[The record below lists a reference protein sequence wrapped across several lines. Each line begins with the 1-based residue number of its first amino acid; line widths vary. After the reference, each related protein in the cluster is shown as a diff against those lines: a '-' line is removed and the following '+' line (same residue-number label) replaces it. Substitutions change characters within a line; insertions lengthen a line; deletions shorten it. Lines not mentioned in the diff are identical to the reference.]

1 MAKNL
6 SPTPSSDIHQAPEVG
21 MNKSSAG
28 AMPDPRADRTT
39 GTPPMPTDKGQQG
52 LKSGAVNA
60 RQARKKSGLL
70 NDSDDSLDV
79 IQDSPPPNAVL
90 GADRVETEVGTEF
103 IDASSSLESAKLEA
117 SGAEL
122 SAYGSQQASAFGEPL
137 VLAQAM
143 VDAPTA
149 ATLSSASASSSA
161 AAATSASSIGAGGF
175 MVLAG
180 VIVAAS
186 RAMATHHAPT
196 TQPIETPSSTPLSL
210 VVQDG
215 YLDGAE
221 VWVDMNDNGVIDA
234 LIDYKFG
241 ISVNGKVD
249 GSLTEA
255 QKLHALITTGGTD
268 ISTGLAFQ
276 GSYSAT
282 AGSTV
287 VNPLTSL
294 VQSMVQSSMGST
306 AGMTDAQKLARISEV
321 KASALAAVN
330 SALGLPLNADLT
342 RIDTISTA
350 TALTGDAASGIS
362 LEQALVI
369 NSKALMLANLMTMG
383 AAALQGAST
392 SSGGVPSMSTFS
404 NFIVQ
409 GIVDAIN
416 TAAAS
421 GETVALGDSD
431 SLTAILTS
439 ASTAAA
445 TAATAAGG
453 SFAMDSTKLSAATAA
468 MATSVASTNS
478 LITTLTGN
486 AITAN
491 AITSGSATGALT
503 QMLAAQKTVLSQL
516 DELQTNDVRVLNTFK
531 DVPTV
536 FIASQSAE
544 NTTGLKLGT
553 QAVTAPTVVADT
565 VAATVSRV
573 TVEPER
579 VGDLAQFVVEMS
591 EGLFVKFSGD
601 AKPTIAIQNT
611 ANSTAIAVFD
621 PGASTGNKLVFTYR
635 VQAGDTQLGIATGTM
650 ITLLGT
656 SAIKDLGG
664 NSADRRLDSG
674 LAEFKS
680 AEVIGQVPVDKS
692 VLTISSPDLATA
704 IDENTAANTQVYTA
718 TSAQQGVTFT
728 LNQAAAALGDSRTI
742 TQTSAIRVTD
752 TLAAGVTLT
761 RGTTGP
767 MFSSTLEDGSP
778 SIEWNSDGWAHLG
791 NVAGR
796 TYTSFAN
803 ALNNKVGDYILP
815 AELVIHDRVNDTYYK
830 VDFTQ
835 YQGGGNGGA
844 FSYQRSQITLSAEN
858 NFDINDQGEVVLT
871 VSPDYETRSAYE
883 FTVLATDGEGNTV
896 QKTVTLPIN
905 NLDETAPVI
914 TSGNTARTLVVD
926 TGANQVVY
934 TVKADDSG
942 DSSTGAVTY
951 SLAAPPQAVLGDA
964 VEVNLPRKSFYRG
977 MDYTDV
983 IAPGVGFSRGIK
995 NPGFAVTL
1003 EWNTDGWDNLGQ
1015 VAQRAYDIEIPNNFD
1030 ALVMHDIFADRYY
1043 KLDFNAQDGGYIRTE
1058 ILANGTLGN
1067 PVTISAETLTT
1078 NGDAISEVLKL
1089 QLETYANTYTYQSS
1103 GSTDALTF
1111 VWGEGNV
1118 LDSNVSDRV
1127 MVHFQ
1132 GRLTIDDPDG
1142 TGLAQALA
1150 FQLDSDDR
1158 LYIQFAKS
1166 NGQYLGSP
1174 LDGSNYTNT
1183 ATLTAGQTYWVD
1195 IWYQENTGAANLFVG
1210 LPANAKWAGALHY
1223 DTFAVNV
1230 GSSGQWVAPWS
1241 SSNLKSIADEAIP
1254 GDTFTLVGSD
1264 PNSMHVRPTV
1274 EWNADGWADL
1284 SDLKDVKTRVFD
1296 AEVNGNTAT
1305 TTDWVMHDTVSNTYY
1320 TVNFS
1325 KWSMGG
1331 YDLEVIG
1338 GNGGF
1343 AYTRQQIDLSG
1354 TTPALG
1360 EAVAVYVR
1368 DGMDAPVDAF
1378 DSGAELTRF
1387 YAQPLQGV
1395 QTVEWNA
1402 DGWGDD
1408 LTDVATRNYTT
1419 NMALAVMLDPDNY
1432 DSLGDVMLDREWL
1445 MHDLVNDT
1453 YYKIQFDDWYNY
1465 YDGAGFAYT
1474 RSQID
1479 VQTGE
1484 LLNTVEFTKSAETP
1498 FDRVDDGV
1506 VISRGM
1512 KRPLNSS
1519 GVEWNGD
1526 GWSDLEDVDSRDF
1539 YTNLADA
1546 KSNGTWTDNEFVMHD
1561 LLSDRYYKIDLT
1573 SWPSYSGGM
1582 DEKYSGGAVSYVR
1595 SEIIKQYETDS
1606 TIGDFA
1612 IDPVTGD
1619 VRLLADPLPANSP
1632 YPFIVVATDAAGNVS
1647 RQEVALVVQPD
1658 YAPVFDTT
1666 GLVAYWKMDEGTG
1679 TVAQDSG
1686 PNGLDANLMSGA
1698 SWANNGAPGLATDSS
1713 VSLNNDYLQVA
1724 DSQLFNLSSGFTI
1737 SAWVKPSDVYDNVII
1752 DRGQYNFLLSIGPN
1766 GNPGLGFSNKYDWFY
1781 SKTAIKVNEW
1791 VHVAVSWDP
1800 DIRAIKLYKDGALTD
1815 TFTNIQ
1821 PLDFSVKGDLNIG
1834 RQNPS
1839 YPYEHEMNGQLDE
1852 VAIFDRA
1859 LGASEISSLMQEGL
1873 QSGAVAFADHGE
1885 GVAYQAVA
1893 TDANAGTVPTYGLLN
1908 SADAA
1913 LFTIDTTTGAV
1924 RFNVAPDMSDPL
1936 DAGGNNIYNI
1946 TITASDGVN
1955 KPTELAVSIEVLV
1968 PPSIAEKAS
1977 SDFTENETGVVFTAE
1992 AVASYLTYSL
2002 AGADA
2007 ALFAIDAGTGELRFV
2022 NAPDFEKPLDAG
2034 KNNVYDVSVVANTYN
2049 LQASQQVSVSI
2060 LSVYEAPVIASA
2072 SSAQTAENNTGTV
2085 YTAHTTAEA
2094 GSTLTYALGGADAT
2108 LFSINKD
2115 SGAVAFLAA
2124 PNYED
2129 PLDDD
2134 GNNQYELT
2142 VTADDGTTASKPQSV
2157 VIAVTNVI
2165 EPSAVN
2171 VTVSA
2176 DTVAEGNAANLVYTF
2191 TRSGDIDRALTVNIG
2206 MGGTATAE
2214 DYASNGPLAKSWSR
2228 LGGGSGGD
2236 YLYSIAATADGGLYT
2251 VGTARYYNSSNPL
2264 KSADSVA
2271 LTPLG
2276 EADVFIRKY
2285 GSDGSQQWTR
2295 LYGAAKDD
2303 AATSVV
2309 VGSDGSAYVAGY
2321 GNGSN
2326 GSNSTF
2332 IVKYSAVGVLDNTW
2346 ELTGLFPSNWV
2357 SRSLALAPDE
2367 ATLFVGGWFDR
2378 NGRESYI
2385 TKVTL
2390 SPEGTPG
2397 TPETFTL
2404 PNRAAAAIAA
2414 ASDGSVYLT
2423 GFTDYS
2429 IDDQKNAGRADA
2441 FVSKLDS
2448 AGQEVWS
2455 RLIGDGQDNFGT
2467 SVLVGPDGSVYVA
2480 GGSYSSIFVSKFNS
2494 DGLKLWEQSIAN
2506 GRGADSSNYPC
2517 SLAMGSDGWIYLS
2530 GIATQAIGNQVALGQ
2545 NDAFL
2550 SQINPDNGD
2559 VAWSRIVG
2567 GAGDDRARAIAAGPD
2582 GEIYIGGSTYDSYD
2596 NLKELGGGDGF
2607 VTKFSPPSLP
2617 TVTFAPGSTTATLAL
2632 KATADE
2638 LTEGNET
2645 VTVTVLAGRG
2655 YDVGSTFVA
2664 TGTIE
2669 DVIDLGKYGN
2679 LIAPVEVGSDMY
2691 YYWDRSGDGTANAA
2705 DFVPNHDFLDSL
2717 FIYASDFVT
2726 ANPSVDTTDVY
2737 RFASIEGL
2745 TLALP
2750 SLQEFQAIEAGTN
2763 GLPLGW
2769 FEEYYW
2775 TATPGQQSFQ
2785 HASYSPARNEIQ
2797 PEDPD
2802 TLSMAVAIRVITQT
2816 NYDMNVTSQVL

>member
-1 MAKNL
+1 MTKNASDLLKAVVQHPLEKSAKPLEREGTREHDVFVSAPNAKTKEAARPGKKAMHALLQPHQNELERDPSDAEPLEKTDSSTWAKGRTASAKPASGLGSEFLDALPMEDFL
-6 SPTPSSDIHQAPEVG
+6 SMQRESALSTDSGLPPGLYGNSVLLAQAGTETTSPSTETKATSEALHATTTSLAPAAWAWFIPAALVGVGMVKTSSATSDTVTRLRVVDGPIDGAKVYLDLDNDGVVDEGEPEVG
-21 MNKSSAG
+21 FTGSTGFANVTLTAEQAKYALLAKGGTDTETNKAFAGVYAAPSGSTVINPLTTLVAAMMESGQSLADAKAAVVTALGLTGVSDLTSYDTFAQTSTPEGMANHLKAVQIANIIVAGSAL
-28 AMPDPRADRTT
+28 AA
-39 GTPPMPTDKGQQG
+39 
-52 LKSGAVNA
+52 
-60 RQARKKSGLL
+60 
-70 NDSDDSLDV
+70 SD
-79 IQDSPPPNAVL
+79 
-90 GADRVETEVGTEF
+90 G
-103 IDASSSLESAKLEA
+103 
-117 SGAEL
+117 
-122 SAYGSQQASAFGEPL
+122 
-137 VLAQAM
+137 
-143 VDAPTA
+143 
-149 ATLSSASASSSA
+149 SA
-161 AAATSASSIGAGGF
+161 AAQTG
-175 MVLAG
+175 
-180 VIVAAS
+180 AAS
-186 RAMATHHAPT
+186 R
-196 TQPIETPSSTPLSL
+196 
-210 VVQDG
+210 
-215 YLDGAE
+215 
-221 VWVDMNDNGVIDA
+221 VIDA
-234 LIDYKFG
+234 LA
-241 ISVNGKVD
+241 GKIA
-249 GSLTEA
+249 G
-255 QKLHALITTGGTD
+255 TTGAVTFNKDVLTD
-268 ISTGLAFQ
+268 VLTTAGATSHAASVAAAIEAVNAVVANASGPDALVQVAQAQVLAQVTLSNAIKTADTGGLAI
-276 GSYSAT
+276 
-282 AGSTV
+282 V
-287 VNPLTSL
+287 
-294 VQSMVQSSMGST
+294 
-306 AGMTDAQKLARISEV
+306 
-321 KASALAAVN
+321 
-330 SALGLPLNADLT
+330 
-342 RIDTISTA
+342 
-350 TALTGDAASGIS
+350 TALQD
-362 LEQALVI
+362 
-369 NSKALMLANLMTMG
+369 
-383 AAALQGAST
+383 ST
-392 SSGGVPSMSTFS
+392 
-404 NFIVQ
+404 
-409 GIVDAIN
+409 
-416 TAAAS
+416 TAA
-421 GETVALGDSD
+421 
-431 SLTAILTS
+431 
-439 ASTAAA
+439 
-445 TAATAAGG
+445 
-453 SFAMDSTKLSAATAA
+453 
-468 MATSVASTNS
+468 
-478 LITTLTGN
+478 
-486 AITAN
+486 
-491 AITSGSATGALT
+491 
-503 QMLAAQKTVLSQL
+503 QLAAQIDAKSTDTL
-516 DELQTNDVRVLNTFK
+516 
-531 DVPTV
+531 
-536 FIASQSAE
+536 
-544 NTTGLKLGT
+544 
-553 QAVTAPTVVADT
+553 APTLTITSDKVTLKSGESATITFTFSEDPGVSFTWNGTVGDVVVFGGALSAISGSGLT
-565 VAATVSRV
+565 RSATFTPSANTNSVPASITVS
-573 TVEPER
+573 
-579 VGDLAQFVVEMS
+579 
-591 EGLFVKFSGD
+591 
-601 AKPTIAIQNT
+601 
-611 ANSTAIAVFD
+611 
-621 PGASTGNKLVFTYR
+621 
-635 VQAGDTQLGIATGTM
+635 
-650 ITLLGT
+650 
-656 SAIKDLGG
+656 
-664 NSADRRLDSG
+664 SG
-674 LAEFKS
+674 LYADS
-680 AEVIGQVPVDKS
+680 AGNAGGGFTLGS
-692 VLTISSPDLATA
+692 TLSISSPDTATPVYENLASGSR
-704 IDENTAANTQVYTA
+704 VYTA
-718 TSAQQGVTFT
+718 TSPQEGVTFS
-728 LNQAAAALGDSRTI
+728 LNQAAAALGDARTL
-742 TQTSAIRVTD
+742 TQTSTNRVTD
-752 TLAAGVTLT
+752 TLGAGVTLT
-761 RGTTGP
+761 RNTTGP
-767 MFSSTLEDGSP
+767 MVSNTLEDGTP
-778 SIEWNSDGWAHLG
+778 TIEWNSDGWAHLG

-844 FSYQRSQITLSAEN
+844 FSYQRSKITLSAEN
-858 NFDINDQGEVVLT
+858 NFDINDQGEVFLI

-883 FTVLATDGEGNTV
+883 FTVLATDGEENTV

-905 NLDETAPVI
+905 NLDDTAPLI
-914 TSGNTARTLVVD
+914 TSGNTARTLVVG

-942 DSSTGAVTY
+942 DISTGAVTY

-1089 QLETYANTYTYQSS
+1089 QLETYSNTYTYQSS

-1132 GRLTIDDPDG
+1132 GQLTIDDTDG

-1158 LYIQFAKS
+1158 LYIEFANS
-1166 NGQYLGSP
+1166 IGQYLGSP

-1183 ATLTAGQTYWVD
+1183 ATLTAGQTYLVD
-1195 IWYQENTGAANLFVG
+1195 IWYQENTGAANLYVG
-1210 LPANAKWAGALHY
+1210 LPANALWAGALQY

-1241 SSNLKSIADEAIP
+1241 SSNLKAIADDATP

-1274 EWNADGWADL
+1274 AWNDDGWTDL

-1305 TTDWVMHDTVSNTYY
+1305 TTDWVMHDTVSDTYY
-1320 TVNFS
+1320 TVDFS

-1331 YDLEVIG
+1331 YDLAVIG

-1354 TTPALG
+1354 TTPVLG

-1378 DSGAELTRF
+1378 DSGVELTRF

-1432 DSLGDVMLDREWL
+1432 DRLGDVMLDREWL

-1453 YYKIQFDDWYNY
+1453 YYKIQFQGWQQ
-1465 YDGAGFAYT
+1465 DGGGSFAYT

-1512 KRPLNSS
+1512 QRPLNSS

-1526 GWSDLEDVDSRDF
+1526 GWSDLEEVDSRDF

-1546 KSNGTWTDNEFVMHD
+1546 KAGRTWTDNEFVMHD

-1573 SWPSYSGGM
+1573 DWPSYSGGM

-1595 SEIIKQYETDS
+1595 SEIIQQYETGS

-1612 IDPVTGD
+1612 IDPVTGE
-1619 VRLLADPLPANSP
+1619 VRLLGDPLPENSP

-1647 RQEVALVVQPD
+1647 RQEVALVVQPN
-1658 YAPVFDTT
+1658 YAPAFDTT

-1686 PNGLDANLMSGA
+1686 LNGLDANLMSGA

-1781 SKTAIKVNEW
+1781 SKTAINVNEW

-1800 DIRAIKLYKDGALTD
+1800 DIRAIKLYKDGTLTD

-1852 VAIFDRA
+1852 VAVFDRA
-1859 LGASEISSLMQEGL
+1859 LSASEISSLMQEGL
-1873 QSGAVAFADHGE
+1873 QSDVVAFANQGE

-1893 TDANAGTVPTYGLLN
+1893 TDANAGTVLTYGLLN

-1913 LFTIDTTTGAV
+1913 LFTIDDTTGAV
-1924 RFNVAPDMSDPL
+1924 HFNVAPDMSDPL
-1936 DAGGNNIYNI
+1936 DAGGDNIYNI
-1946 TITASDGVN
+1946 TVTASDGVN
-1955 KPTELAVSIEVLV
+1955 TPTELAVSIEVLV
-1968 PPSIAEKAS
+1968 PPYIAPTAS
-1977 SDFTENETGVVFTAE
+1977 ANFTENATGVVFTAQAE
-1992 AVASYLTYSL
+1992 ASHLTYTL

-2022 NAPDFEKPLDAG
+2022 NAPDFENPLDAG
-2034 KNNVYDVSVVANTYN
+2034 HDNVYDVAVVANTYN

-2094 GSTLTYALGGADAT
+2094 GSTLTYALGGADAA

-2124 PNYED
+2124 SNYED

-2157 VIAVTNVI
+2157 VIAVTNVT

-2176 DTVAEGNAANLVYTF
+2176 DTVAEGDAANLVYTF
-2191 TRSGDIDRALTVNIG
+2191 TRSGDIDRALTVNIR

-2228 LGGGSGGD
+2228 LVGGSGGD

-2251 VGTARYYNSSNPL
+2251 VGTARYYDSSNPL
-2264 KSADSVA
+2264 KSADSAA

-2295 LYGAAKDD
+2295 LYGAANDD

-2321 GNGSN
+2321 GNGSS

-2346 ELTGLFPSNWV
+2346 ELTNLFPSNWV

-2367 ATLFVGGWFDR
+2367 TTLFVGGWFFG

-2390 SPEGTPG
+2390 SPEGTLG
-2397 TPETFTL
+2397 TQETFTL

-2423 GFTDYS
+2423 GYTAYS
-2429 IDDQKNAGRADA
+2429 IDGQNHAGGADA

-2448 AGQEVWS
+2448 TGQEVWS
-2455 RLIGDGQDNFGT
+2455 RLMGGAEENFGT

-2506 GRGADSSNYPC
+2506 GRGADDSNYPC

-2530 GIATQAIGNQVALGQ
+2530 GVATQAIGDQVALGQ
-2545 NDAFL
+2545 QDAFL

-2567 GAGDDRARAIAAGPD
+2567 SAGDDRARAIAAGPD

-2617 TVTFAPGSTTATLAL
+2617 TVTFAPGSTTATLNL
-2632 KATADE
+2632 KATADQ
-2638 LTEGNET
+2638 LTESDET
-2645 VTVTVLAGRG
+2645 VTVTVLAGQG
-2655 YDVGSTFVA
+2655 YDVGSSLAA
-2664 TGTIE
+2664 TGTIRTLAAE
-2669 DVIDLGKYGN
+2669 PIIDLGSLGQ
-2679 LIAPVEVGSDMY
+2679 LIAPVQVEGKWY
-2691 YYWDRSGDGTANAA
+2691 YHLDRDGDGTTAG
-2705 DFVPNHDFLDSL
+2705 DVFTKDGDST
-2717 FIYASDFVT
+2717 DV
-2726 ANPSVDTTDVY
+2726 ANPHSLSEIYDLFKQDVNGVAGPSTNDTY
-2737 RFASIEGL
+2737 RYATVNGVK
-2745 TLALP
+2745 LALP
-2750 SLQEFQAIEAGTN
+2750 TLGTGATEGLMDGTSLADPSQTNPSYDDLSAIWDAYNGTLVGSYSGQ
-2763 GLPLGW
+2763 GLNVSNRGSDNITSGAPTAW
-2769 FEEYYW
+2769 ANDSYIS
-2775 TATPGQQSFQ
+2775 ATPWPSD
-2785 HASYSPARNEIQ
+2785 AEYAA
-2797 PEDPD
+2797 
-2802 TLSMAVAIRVITQT
+2802 LRV
-2816 NYDMNVTSQVL
+2816 YDGLVFKNANWEMNVALHVL